1 MNFKKTK
8 LATAVGTAALA
19 MGLSAPANA
28 VVLGGDNGWEVS
40 FTGTINLFYQFVDF
54 ETTSRGANQFGL
66 GRFDTQQFCGA
77 GGYYVTGGN
86 GCFTSPTVS
95 AATNFTTDFFVRG
108 DTPVNTDREGSNL
121 QEGLLPAFATFKA
134 KSPTVNG
141 LTGTAQISF
150 APDSNQSKSARQNVG
165 GNQSIDM
172 REVFFNVDGSFGTIS
187 AGRTLGIF
195 QRQAIL
201 KDQTLFGVGA
211 NAGVDTGGTTIGRIG
226 YGYIYPAFET
236 RFSYT
241 TPNINGFQLEVGV
254 YNPLHPSFAGSFESD
269 TPGFQG
275 ELNYKTTFG
284 GGNIHAFAGG
294 LWNEF
299 EDNVSGDDVTSWGWN
314 AGLDV
319 TYSGFN
325 VWGHYY
331 DGEALGGD
339 LKWLGGSSRTF
350 HSFLDQRIAGSAGT
364 VGIAGA
370 PGFLCWAET
379 DDASN
384 RGCSEADND
393 GFIVQGSYT
402 FNGKTKIAGSYGES
416 NQDSSGDLGS
426 NFPTSVMGFNE
437 VEHTMWTVGVYH
449 DVTPW
454 LKVVA
459 EYNDYD
465 QECSYGEYDPIG
477 GDPGEDCGSL
487 DGSNFSVGGFIFW

>member
-40 FTGTINLFYQFVDF
+40 FTGTINLFYQFVNVESTSF
-54 ETTSRGANQFGL
+54 NANAQGMGTFQNATLCATVTVGGACAVTAGTTL
-66 GRFDTQQFCGA
+66 
-77 GGYYVTGGN
+77 VLTGQ
-86 GCFTSPTVS
+86 TASS
-95 AATNFTTDFFVRG
+95 SDL
-108 DTPVNTDREGSNL
+108 DSSKL
-121 QEGLLPAFATFKA
+121 HEGLLPAFATFKA

-150 APDSNQSKSARQNVG
+150 APDSNQSKTARQNVG

-211 NAGVDTGGTTIGRIG
+211 SFLDSGGTTLGRIG
-226 YGYIYPAFET
+226 FGYVYPAFET

-254 YNPLHPSFAGSFESD
+254 YNPLHPTFAGAFESD

-299 EDNVSGDDVTSWGWN
+299 EDLQTGDDVTSWGWN

-331 DGEALGGD
+331 SGEALGND
-339 LKWLGGSSRTF
+339 LKWFGGSSRF
-350 HSFLDQRIAGSAGT
+350 IPLEDVFIRGSAGT
-364 VGIAGA
+364 AGIGGA
-370 PGFLCWAET
+370 PGFICWFET
-379 DDASN
+379 DNAAN
-384 RGCSEADND
+384 RGCGEADND
-393 GFIVQGSYT
+393 GWVVQGSYT

-416 NQDSSGDLGS
+416 NQDSSGELNNVAGS
-426 NFPTSVMGFNE
+426 FIRAGFNE
-437 VEHTMWTVGVYH
+437 IENSMWTVGIYH

-459 EYNDYD
+459 EYNNLDM
-465 QECSYGEYDPIG
+465 ECTYGEYDPNFG
-477 GDPGEDCGSL
+477 PDAGEPCGEIEA
-487 DGSNFSVGGFIFW
+487 DNFSVGGFIFW

>member
-1 MNFKKTK
+1 

-40 FTGTINLFYQFVDF
+40 FTGTINLFYQYVDT
-54 ETTSRGANQFGL
+54 ETTTFNANSQAI
-66 GRFDTQQFCGA
+66 GRIFTRVVCTSS
-77 GGYYVTGGN
+77 VTTGGA
-86 GCFTSPTVS
+86 CFPA
-95 AATNFTTDFFVRG
+95 AATTTTRVVPG
-108 DTPVNTDREGSNL
+108 GTPSSSSGQSSKL
-121 QEGLLPAFATFKA
+121 HEGLLPAFATFKA

-150 APDSNQSKSARQNVG
+150 APDSNQSKTARQNVG

-187 AGRTLGIF
+187 AGRTLGMF

-211 NAGVDTGGTTIGRIG
+211 SGLDSGGTTLGRIG
-226 YGYIYPAFET
+226 TGYVYPAFET
-236 RFSYT
+236 RFAYT

-254 YNPLHPSFAGSFESD
+254 YNPLHPTFSGSYESD
-269 TPGFQG
+269 VPGFQG

-299 EDNVSGDDVTSWGWN
+299 EDLASGDDVTSWGWN

-319 TYSGFN
+319 TYGGFN
-325 VWGHYY
+325 IWGHYY
-331 DGEALGGD
+331 SGEALGSD
-339 LKWLGGSSRTF
+339 LKWFGGSSNF
-350 HSFLDQRIAGSAGT
+350 YPSFDTNVRGSAGQ
-364 VGIAGA
+364 VGLAGGA
-370 PGFLCWAET
+370 PGFMCWDET

-384 RGCSEADND
+384 RGCAEADND
-393 GFIVQGSYT
+393 GFVVQGSYT
-402 FNGKTKIAGSYGES
+402 FNGKTKIAASYGES
-416 NQDSSGDLGS
+416 NQDSSGQVNTPD
-426 NFPTSVMGFNE
+426 FFRIGFND
-437 VEHTMWTVGVYH
+437 VEHSMWTVGIYH

-459 EYNDYD
+459 EYNNYE
-465 QECSYGEYDPIG
+465 QECEYGGYDPNLGG
-477 GDPGEDCGSL
+477 GDPGDPCGEF
-487 DGSNFSVGGFIFW
+487 DADNFSVGGFIFW